1 MTKKTAVAVP
11 NTFVVL
17 SQDFRFHK
25 YGHPKPDIVRETI
38 TGREAA
44 EARKRE
50 HQAQGLQACV
60 APLVIWK
67 PDSRQTEPFGD
78 FRKRWKLCR

>member
-17 SQDFRFHK
+17 SQDFRFHR
-25 YGHPKPDIVRETI
+25 YGDPKPDIVRETI

-50 HQAQGLQACV
+50 HQALGLLACV
-60 APLVIWK
+60 TPLVK
-67 PDSRQTEPFGD
+67 LKANSRQTTPFGE
-78 FRKRWKLCR
+78 FCKQWRLCR